1 MVRDGSD
8 FASNSM
14 SLVFLAAGHPID
26 PPLLL
31 IAPFAVLLLS
41 IACGPLLTP
50 HFWEHHY
57 AKFAIALGLIPV
69 AYYAFVLHG
78 GERLLHVGREYVS
91 FILFIGS
98 LFVVAGGVHLRTK
111 GEATPEVNV
120 AFLAIGALLANLVG
134 TTGASM
140 LLIRPWIRM
149 NKYRFTGL
157 HTAFFIFIVSNVGG
171 CLTPI
176 GDPPLFLGYLKG
188 VPFFWTTSRCFF
200 PWAMAIVLILMIFWV
215 VDRRNFLRAPKAVRE
230 KETAHEEF
238 KIEGYRNFGFLAVIL
253 ATVIAVPSSIPGL
266 REALMLAAAVA
277 SYRTTAQPIHDANHF
292 TFAPIK
298 EVAWLFL
305 GIFATM
311 VPALD
316 YLELHA
322 GQLGISEPIHF
333 YWLTGVLSSVLD
345 NAPTYLTFLAAAF
358 GLKNMALNDPADMHQ
373 FLAQHPAYL
382 IAISLAAVFFG
393 AGTYIG
399 NGPNLMVKSI
409 CDHAKVHTP
418 AFFSYILRFSLPVL
432 LPIFALIAWVFLRK

>member
-1 MVRDGSD
+1 M
-8 FASNSM
+8 FIP
-14 SLVFLAAGHPID
+14 LLAAAATHTAD
-26 PPLLL
+26 PPLWL
-31 IAPFAVLLLS
+31 IAPFALLLLS
-41 IACGPLLTP
+41 IACGPLLAP

-57 AKFAIALGLIPV
+57 AKVAVALGLIPV
-69 AYYAFVLHG
+69 CYYAFILG
-78 GERLLHVGREYVS
+78 GGGRLLHVGGEYVS
-91 FILFIGS
+91 FIVFIGS

-111 GEATPEVNV
+111 GGATPGVNV
-120 AFLAIGALLANLVG
+120 AFLAIGAFLANLVG

-157 HTAFFIFIVSNVGG
+157 HTAFFIFTVSNVGG

-188 VPFFWTTSRCFF
+188 VPFFWTMTRCLF
-200 PWAMAIVLILMIFWV
+200 PWATALALILTIFWV
-215 VDRRNFLRAPKAVRE
+215 VDRRNFFRAPREIRE

-253 ATVIAVPSSIPGL
+253 VAVIAVPASVPGL

-333 YWLTGVLSSVLD
+333 YWLTGILSSVLD

-358 GLKNMALNDPADMHQ
+358 GLKNLTLDDPAQVHE

-382 IAISLAAVFFG
+382 VAISLAAVFFG

-418 AFFSYILRFSLPVL
+418 PFFEYILRFSLPVL
-432 LPIFALIAWVFLRK
+432 LPIFALIAWIFLRK